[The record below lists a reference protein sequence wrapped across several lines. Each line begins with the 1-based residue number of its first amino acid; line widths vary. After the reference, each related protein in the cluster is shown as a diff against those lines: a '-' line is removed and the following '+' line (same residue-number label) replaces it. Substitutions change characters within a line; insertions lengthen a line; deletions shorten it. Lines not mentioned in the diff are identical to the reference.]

1 MADLDDRIKRLG
13 EQCERKR
20 KLRAVLD
27 ELFDRKRELSDKV
40 FNLKMQML
48 HEQTDVD
55 RLEGRSLYAFFYNVI
70 GKKDEMLTKERA
82 EAYEA
87 RVKYDAAMAEQQA
100 VSDDI
105 DQFNSELESI
115 KNCENE
121 YRAALKE
128 KAEKIKA
135 AGIADSEK
143 IIKLEQNI
151 NSAKAILK
159 ELDEAVSAGNRAKNI
174 AESILESLDKAK
186 KWSTYDV
193 LGGGGIISHAAKH
206 EHLDMAQSNVER
218 LQVALSKFK
227 TELTD
232 VKITF
237 DSQVNIDGFLK
248 FADYFFDG
256 LFVDLSVRNRITDS
270 QQQVM
275 STMDQIKRVLYKLDS
290 MKRDTEYKLTEM
302 KEKYDELIITA
313 GYSL

>member
-105 DQFNSELESI
+105 ERFNSELESI

-151 NSAKAILK
+151 NSARAILK
-159 ELDEAVSAGNRAKNI
+159 EIDEAVSAGKRAKDI

-186 KWSTYDV
+186 NWSTYDL
-193 LGGGGIISHAAKH
+193 LGGNGIISHTMKH
-206 EHLDMAQSNVER
+206 EHLDTAQSNVER
-218 LQVALSKFK
+218 LQVALRKFK

-256 LFVDLSVRNRITDS
+256 LFVDLSVRSRITDS

-290 MKRDTEYKLTEM
+290 MKRDTECKLTEM
-302 KEKYDELIITA
+302 KEKYDELIISA